1 MERPSAGRIWLDGSR
16 LDTLP
21 DDGLTRV
28 RRERL
33 GFVFQF
39 FNLLPTLSLIE
50 NIALPLLLAGGARDA
65 SLARA
70 RQWATELGLAHRL
83 DHRPT
88 QLSGGEM
95 QRAAIARA
103 VVHDPALVL
112 ADEPT
117 GNLDSANGARILD
130 ALVRLN
136 RDRGL
141 TLLLA
146 THAAEV
152 AAAADRVVHMRD
164 GRIDRIDVRRRQDEM
179 HLVALFSWFILRRV
193 AQERLR
199 TGLTVAGHRAGRCR
213 RAGHPP
219 GQCQRAWRI
228 CRRARHSSGQD
239 VAGSHRHG
247 PRRRRVAAGATRM
260 AADLGRRQPGDRRR
274 RAGGPVAESHRGCAC
289 ARRGCPA
296 RPADSRVPARRR
308 RRRPA
313 AYCAGVSRSPPRPLV
328 GGHHRS
334 VCAQARADR
343 RAA

>member
-1 MERPSAGRIWLDGSR
+1 MSLLSVDHVFRTYHAGDAAVAAVSDVSLEIARGEFVAIVGPSGCGKSTLLHVCGAMERPSAGRVWLDGAR
-16 LDTLP
+16 LDSLP

-50 NIALPLLLAGGARDA
+50 NIALPLLLAGGARQP
-65 SLARA
+65 SLDRA
-70 RQWATELGLAHRL
+70 RRWAAEMGLAHRL

-103 VVHDPALVL
+103 VVHDPALVI

-117 GNLDSANGARILD
+117 GNLDSANGARILE

-136 RDRGL
+136 RERSL

-164 GRIDRIDVRRRQDEM
+164 GHIDRIDVLRQ
-179 HLVALFSWFILRRV
+179 AS
-193 AQERLR
+193 
-199 TGLTVAGHRAGRCR
+199 
-213 RAGHPP
+213 
-219 GQCQRAWRI
+219 
-228 CRRARHSSGQD
+228 
-239 VAGSHRHG
+239 
-247 PRRRRVAAGATRM
+247 
-260 AADLGRRQPGDRRR
+260 
-274 RAGGPVAESHRGCAC
+274 ESR
-289 ARRGCPA
+289 
-296 RPADSRVPARRR
+296 
-308 RRRPA
+308 
-313 AYCAGVSRSPPRPLV
+313 
-328 GGHHRS
+328 
-334 VCAQARADR
+334 
-343 RAA
+343 